1 MATFRSATALLI
13 LSVALAS
20 PAVSQNL
27 QPPSPPGL
35 KVGVLGCAMSPTIGL
50 VFGALQTISCRF
62 TPDGPYPPEA
72 YVGTFG
78 TLGVDVGIV
87 AAGTLAW
94 GVYNGTSGPLV
105 NALAGTYVGGSAS
118 AAAGL
123 GVGVN
128 VLFGGSNRTIALQ
141 PISVEGEAGIDVEG
155 GISTLVLRA
164 AY

>member
-1 MATFRSATALLI
+1 MTSAI
-13 LSVALAS
+13 LFSLVS
-20 PAVSQNL
+20 PAFAQV
-27 QPPSPPGL
+27 PPPPPGL
-35 KVGVLGCAMSPTIGL
+35 KVGSLGCTMSPTIGL
-50 VFGALQTISCRF
+50 IFGAIQTISCVF

-78 TLGVDVGIV
+78 TLGVDVGVV
-87 AAGTLAW
+87 AAGGLAW

-105 NALAGTYVGGSAS
+105 HALAGTYVGGSAS

-123 GVGVN
+123 GAGVN

-141 PISVEGEAGIDVEG
+141 PISVEGEAGLNVEA
-155 GISTLVLRA
+155 GISTLVLKP